1 MAASQPPHSATIS
14 DAEEENVESPL
25 SSRSGLPQ
33 QGLSRYI
40 DFGPEDLLAVTNSLS
55 PFHNQVTR
63 DQQASFPAL
72 PPTAMRKQKGRLG
85 KAAAITSI
93 ATATANA
100 MSGPYNEEARE
111 AQKGKRR
118 PPNEKNDVVDAPYEE
133 SESAEEVPD
142 EDYVGRAKVA
152 VSSKGTKN
160 GGRKSAS
167 GRADPITHEEK
178 VIVIEWVKRQAP
190 ETQKRQ
196 TYWEDFV
203 QRVRLACRMAF
214 ISDMFN
220 VLQCP
225 IGHRRS
231 WRAWNVIYS
240 RYIKPLG
247 LTGPTIRR
255 HYKDQLSGTAGSST
269 SQGIDG
275 IAESPSTAVDNSATP
290 SRDESSRKKQA
301 VVSLNP
307 PVANPVEALEGLQP
321 EELDAIVNYLVENPV
336 ENAVTV
342 YGFWKKFGESVS

>member
-1 MAASQPPHSATIS
+1 
-14 DAEEENVESPL
+14 
-25 SSRSGLPQ
+25 
-33 QGLSRYI
+33 
-40 DFGPEDLLAVTNSLS
+40 
-55 PFHNQVTR
+55 
-63 DQQASFPAL
+63 
-72 PPTAMRKQKGRLG
+72 MRKQKGRLG
-85 KAAAITSI
+85 KAAAMTSI

-111 AQKGKRR
+111 VQKGKRR
-118 PPNEKNDVVDAPYEE
+118 PGKEKNDTVEAPYEE
-133 SESAEEVPD
+133 SESAEEVAD

-152 VSSKGTKN
+152 VSAKGSKSGR
-160 GGRKSAS
+160 RKSAS

-203 QRVRLACRMAF
+203 QRVRIAYHIVF
-214 ISDMFN
+214 ISDLFN
-220 VLQCP
+220 ALQCP

-255 HYKDQLSGTAGSST
+255 HHKDQHSGTAGSPT

-275 IAESPSTAVDNSATP
+275 IVESPSTAVDNSTTP
-290 SRDESSRKKQA
+290 GRDESSRKKQA
-301 VVSLNP
+301 VVPLNP
-307 PVANPVEALEGLQP
+307 TVSSPVEALEGLQP
-321 EELDAIVNYLVENPV
+321 EEIDAIINYLDENPV
-336 ENAVTV
+336 ENAITV
-342 YGFWKKFGESVS
+342 YDFWKKFGETVS